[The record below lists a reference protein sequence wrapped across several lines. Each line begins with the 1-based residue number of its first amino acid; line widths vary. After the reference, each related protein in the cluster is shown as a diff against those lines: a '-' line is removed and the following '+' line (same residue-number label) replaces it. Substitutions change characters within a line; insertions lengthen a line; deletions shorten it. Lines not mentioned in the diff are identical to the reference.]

1 MPPFDFSRR
10 RQFLEFFFH
19 KSLLISRPQS
29 RMASLKLVSGQK
41 PRQIAAR
48 ILQQRRVGGGF
59 VEDLLENAL
68 HGASLSPA
76 DRGLCQEITYGVVRW
91 QATLDWLIARK
102 TNGREQ
108 KPALQNL
115 LRLGLY
121 QIFWLDRIPD
131 HAAVHET
138 VELAKQNGF
147 GAQAGFVNAVLR
159 GYLREQDETQKL
171 LAGLKI
177 SQPALGWSH
186 PEWLVARWQ
195 KRWGIEKTASLLE
208 WNNTPPKTFA
218 RVNKLKFGG
227 TDGAR
232 LWSKT
237 QPQHAGQTGDA
248 GNVQTAAAGAAHTAA
263 PHKMADAG
271 DLLARWREEGV
282 EYDFVRGDWL
292 EENLVFELKS
302 HPPLN
307 SLASFRDGW
316 FYIQDPGTL
325 LAVCQLGPQPGETIL
340 DFCAA
345 PGGKTTFIA
354 QLMNDQGRIVAQD
367 VSEERLKWIQENC
380 ARLGVTC
387 VETILPSTLNAQ
399 RSTRFDRVLVDA
411 PCSNTGVMRRRVDL
425 RWRIQPGEIGR
436 LRTAQLDLLKQAVTQ
451 VKPGGI
457 LVYSTCSLEPE
468 ENGEVV
474 KQFLSEH
481 ANFKLESERKLLPIV
496 DGVDGAYV
504 ARMKKG

>member
-1 MPPFDFSRR
+1 
-10 RQFLEFFFH
+10 
-19 KSLLISRPQS
+19 
-29 RMASLKLVSGQK
+29 LVSGQK
-41 PRQIAAR
+41 PREIAVR
-48 ILQQRRVGGGF
+48 VLQQRRAGGRF
-59 VEDLLENAL
+59 IEDLLETAL
-68 HGASLSPA
+68 HGAQLSSA
-76 DRGLCQEITYGVVRW
+76 DRALCQEIVYGIVRW

-102 TNGREQ
+102 TDGREQ
-108 KPALQNL
+108 KAALQNL

-121 QIFWLDRIPD
+121 QIFQLDRIPD
-131 HAAVHET
+131 HAAVNET

-159 GYLREQDETQKL
+159 GYLREHDETKKL

-218 RVNKLKFGG
+218 RVNTLK
-227 TDGAR
+227 T
-232 LWSKT
+232 
-237 QPQHAGQTGDA
+237 DA
-248 GNVQTAAAGAAHTAA
+248 G
-263 PHKMADAG
+263 K
-271 DLLARWREEGV
+271 LLEKWRDENV
-282 EYDFVRGDWL
+282 EYDFVRREQL

-302 HPPLN
+302 HPPLS

-354 QLMNDQGRIVAQD
+354 QLMNNQGRIVAQD
-367 VSEERLKWIQENC
+367 VSDERLEWIQENC

-387 VETILPSTLNAQ
+387 VETQRAAGILPAGLGKKDGTASGTLAA
-399 RSTRFDRVLVDA
+399 RFDRILVDA

-425 RWRIQPGEIGR
+425 RWRIQPEEIER
-436 LRTAQLDLLKQAVTQ
+436 LRTAQLDMLQQAATQ
-451 VKPGGI
+451 VKPGGV

-468 ENGEVV
+468 ENQEVV
-474 KQFLSEH
+474 KQFLNEH
-481 ANFKLESERKLLPIV
+481 ADFKLESERELLPFT
-496 DGVDGAYV
+496 DNVDGAFV
-504 ARMKKG
+504 AALVKAQ

>member
-1 MPPFDFSRR
+1 
-10 RQFLEFFFH
+10 
-19 KSLLISRPQS
+19 
-29 RMASLKLVSGQK
+29 MALLKLVSGQK
-41 PRQIAAR
+41 PRQIAAQV
-48 ILQQRRVGGGF
+48 LQQRRAGGEF

-76 DRGLCQEITYGVVRW
+76 DLGLCQEITYGVVRW
-91 QATLDWLIARK
+91 QAALDWLIARK
-102 TNGREQ
+102 TGGREQ

-138 VELAKQNGF
+138 VELAKQNSF

-159 GYLREQDETQKL
+159 GCLREQDETRKL

-186 PEWLVARWQ
+186 PEWLAVRWQ

-218 RVNKLKFGG
+218 RVNTLKFSG
-227 TDGAR
+227 TGETPVP
-232 LWSKT
+232 LPS
-237 QPQHAGQTGDA
+237 
-248 GNVQTAAAGAAHTAA
+248 N
-263 PHKMADAG
+263 AG
-271 DLLARWREEGV
+271 DLLARWRDENV
-282 EYDFVRGDWL
+282 EYDFVRRDWL

-302 HPPLN
+302 HPSLN
-307 SLASFRDGW
+307 SLASFRGGW

-325 LAVCQLGPQPGETIL
+325 LAVCMLGPQPGETIL

-354 QLMNDQGRIVAQD
+354 QLMNNQGRIIAQD

-380 ARLGVTC
+380 TRLGVTC
-387 VETILPSTLNAQ
+387 VETVLNPLCSGPGSAGETPALPKRGEGKL
-399 RSTRFDRVLVDA
+399 FDRILVDA

-425 RWRIQPGEIGR
+425 RWRIQPEEIER
-436 LRTAQLDLLKQAVTQ
+436 LRTAQLDLLQQAATQ
-451 VKPGGI
+451 LKPGGV

-474 KQFLSEH
+474 KQFLSDH
-481 ANFKLESERKLLPIV
+481 AGFKLESERELLPFA

-504 ARMKKG
+504 ARMKRIAA

>member
-1 MPPFDFSRR
+1 
-10 RQFLEFFFH
+10 
-19 KSLLISRPQS
+19 
-29 RMASLKLVSGQK
+29 
-41 PRQIAAR
+41 
-48 ILQQRRVGGGF
+48 
-59 VEDLLENAL
+59 
-68 HGASLSPA
+68 
-76 DRGLCQEITYGVVRW
+76 
-91 QATLDWLIARK
+91 
-102 TNGREQ
+102 
-108 KPALQNL
+108 
-115 LRLGLY
+115 
-121 QIFWLDRIPD
+121 
-131 HAAVHET
+131 
-138 VELAKQNGF
+138 
-147 GAQAGFVNAVLR
+147 VNAVLR
-159 GYLREQDETQKL
+159 GYLREQDETRKL
-171 LAGLKI
+171 LDGLKI

-195 KRWGIEKTASLLE
+195 KRWGIEKTALLLE

-218 RVNKLKFGG
+218 RVNTLKFGG
-227 TDGAR
+227 AGSPLPAERAKAESGAHGVTR
-232 LWSKT
+232 PTL
-237 QPQHAGQTGDA
+237 
-248 GNVQTAAAGAAHTAA
+248 N
-263 PHKMADAG
+263 DAG
-271 DLLARWREEGV
+271 DLLARWREENV
-282 EYDFVRGDWL
+282 DYDFVRRDWL

-354 QLMNDQGRIVAQD
+354 QLMNNQGRIIAQD

-387 VETILPSTLNAQ
+387 VETVLPSTLNLQ
-399 RSTRFDRVLVDA
+399 PSTGFDRVLVDA

-425 RWRIQPGEIGR
+425 RWRIQPEEIER
-436 LRTAQLDLLKQAVTQ
+436 LRTAQLDLLQQAAIQ
-451 VKPGGI
+451 VKHGGV

-474 KQFLSEH
+474 KQFLQEH
-481 ANFKLESERKLLPIV
+481 ADFKLESERELLPFV

>member
-1 MPPFDFSRR
+1 
-10 RQFLEFFFH
+10 
-19 KSLLISRPQS
+19 
-29 RMASLKLVSGQK
+29 MASLKLVSGQK
-41 PRQIAAR
+41 PREIAVR
-48 ILQQRRVGGGF
+48 VLQQRRAGGKF
-59 VEDLLENAL
+59 IEDLLETAL
-68 HGASLSPA
+68 QSAQLSSA
-76 DRGLCQEITYGVVRW
+76 DRALCQEIVYGIVRW

-102 TNGREQ
+102 TDGREQ

-121 QIFWLDRIPD
+121 QIFRLDRIPD
-131 HAAVHET
+131 HAAVNET

-159 GYLREQDETQKL
+159 GYLREHDETKKL

-186 PEWLVARWQ
+186 PEWLVTRWQ

-218 RVNKLKFGG
+218 RVNTLK
-227 TDGAR
+227 T
-232 LWSKT
+232 
-237 QPQHAGQTGDA
+237 DA
-248 GNVQTAAAGAAHTAA
+248 G
-263 PHKMADAG
+263 K
-271 DLLARWREEGV
+271 LLEKWRDENV
-282 EYDFVRGDWL
+282 EYDFVRREQL

-302 HPPLN
+302 QPPLS

-325 LAVCQLGPQPGETIL
+325 LAACKLGPQPGETIL

-354 QLMNDQGRIVAQD
+354 QLMNNQGRIVAQD
-367 VSEERLKWIQENC
+367 VSDERLKWIQENC

-387 VETILPSTLNAQ
+387 VEMVVSDWARPHPDPLPQEREQQCATREISNRVRIADRLTTIPPLHAGEGRGEGKL
-399 RSTRFDRVLVDA
+399 FDRILVDA

-425 RWRIQPGEIGR
+425 RWRIQPAEIER
-436 LRTAQLDLLKQAVTQ
+436 LRAAQLDLLQQAATQ
-451 VKPGGI
+451 VKPGGV

-474 KQFLSEH
+474 KQFLSER
-481 ANFKLESERKLLPIV
+481 ADFKLDYERELLPFA
-496 DGVDGAYV
+496 DNVDGAYV
-504 ARMKKG
+504 ARILRS

>member
-1 MPPFDFSRR
+1 
-10 RQFLEFFFH
+10 
-19 KSLLISRPQS
+19 
-29 RMASLKLVSGQK
+29 MAPLNVVNEQK
-41 PRQIAAR
+41 PREIAVR
-48 ILQQRRVGGGF
+48 VLRQRRAGGKF
-59 VEDLLENAL
+59 IEDLLETAL
-68 HGASLSPA
+68 HGAQLSSA
-76 DRGLCQEITYGVVRW
+76 DRALCQEIVYGIVRW

-102 TNGREQ
+102 TDGREQ
-108 KPALQNL
+108 KPGLQNL

-121 QIFWLDRIPD
+121 QIFRLDRIPD
-131 HAAVHET
+131 HAAVNET

-159 GYLREQDETQKL
+159 GYLREHDETKKL

-218 RVNKLKFGG
+218 RVNTLK
-227 TDGAR
+227 T
-232 LWSKT
+232 
-237 QPQHAGQTGDA
+237 DA
-248 GNVQTAAAGAAHTAA
+248 GN
-263 PHKMADAG
+263 
-271 DLLARWREEGV
+271 LLEKWRDENV
-282 EYDFVRGDWL
+282 EYDFVRREQLG
-292 EENLVFELKS
+292 ENLVFELKS
-302 HPPLN
+302 HPPLS

-325 LAVCQLGPQPGETIL
+325 LAACKLGPQPGETIL

-354 QLMNDQGRIVAQD
+354 QLMNNQGRIVAQD
-367 VSEERLKWIQENC
+367 VSDERLKWIQENC
-380 ARLGVTC
+380 QRLGVTC
-387 VETILPSTLNAQ
+387 VELQRAAGILSAEQTKDGTASGTLAA
-399 RSTRFDRVLVDA
+399 RFDRILVDA

-425 RWRIQPGEIGR
+425 RWRIQPAEIEC
-436 LRTAQLDLLKQAVTQ
+436 LRTAQLDLLQQAATQ
-451 VKPGGI
+451 VKPGGV

-474 KQFLSEH
+474 KHFLNEH
-481 ANFKLESERKLLPIV
+481 ADFKLESEHELLPFV
-496 DGVDGAYV
+496 DNVDGAYV
-504 ARMKKG
+504 AKLIRA

>member
-1 MPPFDFSRR
+1 
-10 RQFLEFFFH
+10 
-19 KSLLISRPQS
+19 
-29 RMASLKLVSGQK
+29 MALLKLVSGQK

-48 ILQQRRVGGGF
+48 VLQQRHVGGGF

-76 DRGLCQEITYGVVRW
+76 DRGLCQEITCGVVRW

-108 KPALQNL
+108 KPGLQNL

-147 GAQAGFVNAVLR
+147 GSQAGFVNAVLR
-159 GYLREQDETQKL
+159 GYLREQDETRKL
-171 LAGLKI
+171 LAGLKM

-186 PEWLVARWQ
+186 PEWLVTRWQ
-195 KRWGIEKTASLLE
+195 QRWGIEKTASLLE

-218 RVNKLKFGG
+218 RVNTLKFRRGEFHEPQTSGIELGDHG
-227 TDGAR
+227 TR
-232 LWSKT
+232 PSEFK
-237 QPQHAGQTGDA
+237 
-248 GNVQTAAAGAAHTAA
+248 
-263 PHKMADAG
+263 DAG
-271 DLLARWREEGV
+271 DLLARWREENV
-282 EYDFVRGDWL
+282 EYDFVRRDWI
-292 EENLVFELKS
+292 EENLVFELKA

-325 LAVCQLGPQPGETIL
+325 LAVGRLGPQPGETIL

-354 QLMNDQGRIVAQD
+354 QLMNNQGRIVAQD

-387 VETILPSTLNAQ
+387 VETILPSTLDSRLSA
-399 RSTRFDRVLVDA
+399 SFDRILVDA

-425 RWRIQPGEIGR
+425 RWRIQPEEIER
-436 LRTAQLDLLKQAVTQ
+436 LRAAQLDLLQQAAMQ
-451 VKPGGI
+451 VKSGGV
-457 LVYSTCSLEPE
+457 LVYSTCSLESE

-474 KQFLSEH
+474 QQFLSDH
-481 ANFKLESERKLLPIV
+481 AAFKLESERELLPFTE
-496 DGVDGAYV
+496 GVDGAYV
-504 ARMKKG
+504 ARMKRAGRT

>member
-1 MPPFDFSRR
+1 
-10 RQFLEFFFH
+10 
-19 KSLLISRPQS
+19 
-29 RMASLKLVSGQK
+29 MALLKLVSGQK

-48 ILQQRRVGGGF
+48 VLQQRRVGGKF
-59 VEDLLENAL
+59 IEDLLEKAL
-68 HGASLSPA
+68 AGAKLSPA

-91 QATLDWLIARK
+91 QAALDWLIARK

-131 HAAVHET
+131 HAAVNET
-138 VELAKQNGF
+138 VELAKQSGF
-147 GAQAGFVNAVLR
+147 GSQAGFVNAVLR
-159 GYLREQDETQKL
+159 GYLRETDATKKL
-171 LAGLKI
+171 LGKLKAT
-177 SQPALGWSH
+177 QPALGWSH

-218 RVNKLKFGG
+218 RVNTLKFGG

-248 GNVQTAAAGAAHTAA
+248 GNIQTAAAGAAHTAA

-271 DLLARWREEGV
+271 DLLTRWRDENV
-282 EYDFVRGDWL
+282 EYDFVRRGWL

-302 HPPLN
+302 HPPLS

-354 QLMNDQGRIVAQD
+354 QLMNNQGRIVAQD
-367 VSEERLKWIQENC
+367 VSDERLKWIHENC

-387 VETILPSTLNAQ
+387 VETILPSAFSLQPSA
-399 RSTRFDRVLVDA
+399 FDRVLVDA

-425 RWRIQPGEIGR
+425 RWRIQPEEIER
-436 LRTAQLDLLKQAVTQ
+436 LRAAQLDLLKQAATQ
-451 VKPGGI
+451 VKPGGV

-481 ANFKLESERKLLPIV
+481 ADFKLEYERELLPFADQV
-496 DGVDGAYV
+496 DGVFV
-504 ARMKKG
+504 AALVKAR

>member
-1 MPPFDFSRR
+1 
-10 RQFLEFFFH
+10 
-19 KSLLISRPQS
+19 
-29 RMASLKLVSGQK
+29 MALLKLVNGQK
-41 PRQIAAR
+41 PRQIAVR
-48 ILQQRRVGGGF
+48 VLQQRHAGGKF
-59 VEDLLENAL
+59 IEDLLETAL
-68 HGASLSPA
+68 YGAQLSPA

-131 HAAVHET
+131 HAAVNET
-138 VELAKQNGF
+138 VELARQNGF
-147 GAQAGFVNAVLR
+147 GSQAGFVNAVLR
-159 GYLREQDETQKL
+159 GYLREQDETRKL

-195 KRWGIEKTASLLE
+195 KRWGLEKTASLLE

-218 RVNKLKFGG
+218 RVNTLKFRRGEFHEPQTSGINLGAHG
-227 TDGAR
+227 TR
-232 LWSKT
+232 PSELK
-237 QPQHAGQTGDA
+237 
-248 GNVQTAAAGAAHTAA
+248 
-263 PHKMADAG
+263 DAG
-271 DLLARWREEGV
+271 DLLTRWRDENV
-282 EYDFVRGDWL
+282 EYDFVRRDWL
-292 EENLVFELKS
+292 EENLIFELKS

-354 QLMNDQGRIVAQD
+354 QLMNNQGRIIAQD

-387 VETILPSTLNAQ
+387 VETVLPSTLNLQ
-399 RSTRFDRVLVDA
+399 PSTGFDRVLVDA

-425 RWRIQPGEIGR
+425 RWRIQPEEIER
-436 LRTAQLDLLKQAVTQ
+436 LRTAQLDLLQQAAIQ
-451 VKPGGI
+451 VKHGGV

-474 KQFLSEH
+474 KQFLQEH
-481 ANFKLESERKLLPIV
+481 ADFKLESERELLPFV

>member
-1 MPPFDFSRR
+1 
-10 RQFLEFFFH
+10 
-19 KSLLISRPQS
+19 
-29 RMASLKLVSGQK
+29 MALLKLLSSQK
-41 PRQIAAR
+41 PREIAVR
-48 ILQQRRVGGGF
+48 VLQQRRAGGKF
-59 VEDLLENAL
+59 IEDLLETAL
-68 HGASLSPA
+68 YDAQLSPA
-76 DRGLCQEITYGVVRW
+76 DRGLCQEIVYGIVRW

-102 TNGREQ
+102 TDGRQQ

-115 LRLGLY
+115 LQLGLY

-131 HAAVHET
+131 HAAVNET

-159 GYLREQDETQKL
+159 GYLREQDETKKL

-195 KRWGIEKTASLLE
+195 KRWGLEKTASLLE
-208 WNNTPPKTFA
+208 WNNTPPKIFA
-218 RVNKLKFGG
+218 RVNTLKFGG

-248 GNVQTAAAGAAHTAA
+248 GNIRTAAAGAAHIAA
-263 PHKMADAG
+263 PRQMADAG
-271 DLLARWREEGV
+271 DLLTRWREENV
-282 EYDFVRGDWL
+282 EYDFVRCDWL
-292 EENLVFELKS
+292 EENLVFEFKS

-325 LAVCQLGPQPGETIL
+325 LAACKLGAQPGETIL
-340 DFCAA
+340 DLCAA

-354 QLMNDQGRIVAQD
+354 QRMNNQGRIVAQD
-367 VSEERLKWIQENC
+367 VSDERLKWIQENC

-387 VETILPSTLNAQ
+387 VEFCRSRGNEALPSTTGMDQ
-399 RSTRFDRVLVDA
+399 RLLTSSPTNRLFDRILVDA

-425 RWRIQPGEIGR
+425 RWRIQPSEIER
-436 LRTAQLDLLKQAVTQ
+436 LRSAQLDLLKQAATQ
-451 VKPGGI
+451 VKPGGV

-474 KQFLSEH
+474 KQFLSER
-481 ANFKLESERKLLPIV
+481 ADFKLEYERELLPFV
-496 DGVDGAYV
+496 DNVDGAYV
-504 ARMKKG
+504 ARILCN